1 MPFLE
6 LSIACK
12 ASEEARVET
21 ALNELGALSV
31 SLLDAADAENEK
43 AILEPGVGETPLW
56 NDIVL
61 LAPTQVAAEDQPSPA
76 GELGKVMGKDAAAL
90 ILLLGPPVQDIREGS
105 GRKLQFANTSCIFDV
120 YLYPQGEG
128 ETPIA
133 VYTAARVPDG
143 RDAERHAALP
153 ISSPPE
159 TPVSF
164 PHASH
169 LRDCRLRYRD

>member
-61 LAPTQVAAEDQPSPA
+61 LALGVSGLVGIIFGIYPA
-76 GELGKVMGKDAAAL
+76 RKAS
-90 ILLLGPPVQDIREGS
+90 LLD
-105 GRKLQFANTSCIFDV
+105 
-120 YLYPQGEG
+120 
-128 ETPIA
+128 PIEA
-133 VYTAARVPDG
+133 
-143 RDAERHAALP
+143 
-153 ISSPPE
+153 
-159 TPVSF
+159 
-164 PHASH
+164 
-169 LRDCRLRYRD
+169 LRYE